1 MIKLRITSYLA
12 ALAALALVLSG
23 IWLID
28 RSEQKRFDQENRAKV
43 LKEMSTVQA
52 KLEGGLNSQLFLA
65 EGLVAQIST
74 NPNIEKEQL
83 DSQLKVIFADQKG
96 IRNITLTKGT
106 VITYMYPPKFG
117 NKTAIGVD
125 LAWIPEQRK
134 SIEQA
139 IKTRQSMLLG
149 PTNLIQGGVGFVN
162 RTPVFITPP
171 NQPPKSGTF
180 WGFINFVFEQ
190 DFLFEKA
197 GLYNSLDQIKYAL
210 RGKNGSGSSGDIF
223 FGDPSIFNQN
233 PVVLEVK
240 FSNGSWQL
248 AGIPKAGWNSTSLI
262 TIWLRFGGGFIAV
275 LTATLVFKW
284 TSEPFKLREIVEE
297 TTSKLQKSQI
307 QYRELVENAN
317 SIILK
322 LDPVGNITFFNEFA
336 QKFFGYSQEEI
347 IGKSAIGKII
357 PAIDNDKFDLTI
369 IAKDILKNPE
379 LYLGNE
385 YQNIRK
391 NGELVWVS
399 WRNKALV
406 DEQGN
411 LTGLLCIGNDISDL
425 KQAEIAL
432 QKANEELEIR
442 VEERTTD
449 LSQALKKLQIEITER
464 EEAEEELRQSEAR
477 EREKSQQLEKT
488 LMKLQSTQA
497 QLIQTE
503 KMSSLGQLVAG
514 IAHEINNPVN
524 FIHGNISYVNDYVQ
538 NLLRI
543 LELYQQEYPQ
553 PKPEFLQ
560 RIEEFELD
568 FLIEDLVKIL
578 SSMKLGTDRIRSI
591 VLSLRNFSRLDEY
604 EMKAVDIHQGIEST
618 LLILQNRFK
627 CKNKFSEI
635 QLVKHFGNLPLVE
648 CYAGQLNQVFMNI
661 ISNGIDAIEQKF
673 KTLSIEEIALV
684 TGQIII
690 ATKVNDPDRVI
701 IEITDNGSGMPESV
715 KSQVF
720 NPFFTT
726 KEVGKGTGLGMSISY
741 QIVVEQHQGRL
752 DCISEIGQGTTFII
766 EIPIKSQIKN

>member
-1 MIKLRITSYLA
+1 MKLRITSYFA

-23 IWLID
+23 TWLID
-28 RSEQKRFDQENRAKV
+28 RSEQKRFEQENRAEV

-74 NPNIEKEQL
+74 NPNINKEQL

-106 VITYMYPPKFG
+106 VIAYMYPPKFD

-139 IKTRQSMLLG
+139 INTRQSMLLG
-149 PTNLIQGGVGFVN
+149 PMNLIQGGVGFVN
-162 RTPVFITPP
+162 RIPIFITPP
-171 NQPPKSGTF
+171 NKPPKSGTF

-190 DFLFEKA
+190 DILFEKA
-197 GLYNSLDQIKYAL
+197 GLYNSLDQMEYAL
-210 RGKNGSGSSGDIF
+210 RGKDGSGSSGDIF
-223 FGDPSIFNQN
+223 LGDASIFQQN
-233 PVVLEVK
+233 PVLLEVK

-248 AGIPKAGWNSTSLI
+248 AGIPKGGWISNSLT
-262 TIWLRFGGGFIAV
+262 TIWLRFGGGMIAV
-275 LTATLVFKW
+275 LTAILVFKW
-284 TSEPFKLREIVEE
+284 TIEPFKLREIVEE
-297 TTSKLQKSQI
+297 TIAKLQKSQI

-322 LDPVGNITFFNEFA
+322 LDPLGNITFFNEFA

-347 IGKSAIGKII
+347 IGKSVIGKII
-357 PAIDNDKFDLTI
+357 PPTDNDKIDWEI
-369 IAKDILKNPE
+369 IAKNILKNPE

-385 YQNIRK
+385 HQNIRR
-391 NGELVWVS
+391 NGGLVWVS

-406 DEQGN
+406 DDQGN
-411 LTGLLCIGNDISDL
+411 LTGFLCIGNDISDR

-432 QKANEELEIR
+432 QKAKEELEIR
-442 VEERTTD
+442 VEERTAD
-449 LSQALKKLQIEITER
+449 LSQALKDLQTEIAER

-477 EREKSQQLEKT
+477 EREKSHQLENT
-488 LMKLQSTQA
+488 LVQLRSTQA

-524 FIHGNISYVNDYVQ
+524 FIHGNLNYINDYVQ
-538 NLLRI
+538 NLLG
-543 LELYQQEYPQ
+543 LVELYQQEYPELN
-553 PKPEFLQ
+553 PKIYD
-560 RIEEFELD
+560 RIEEIELE
-568 FLIEDLVKIL
+568 FLTEDLAKIL
-578 SSMKLGTDRIRSI
+578 SSMNVGTDRIRSI
-591 VLSLRNFSRLDEY
+591 VLSLRNFSRLDESD
-604 EMKAVDIHQGIEST
+604 MKPVDIHEGIEST

-627 CKNKFSEI
+627 CKNNYPDI
-635 QLVKHFGNLPLVE
+635 QLIKQFGNLPLVE
-648 CYAGQLNQVFMNI
+648 CYAGQLNQVFVNVI
-661 ISNGIDAIEQKF
+661 ANGIDAIEQKF
-673 KTLSIEEIALV
+673 KDLSIEEIKANPGLMIV
-684 TGQIII
+684 T
-690 ATKVNDPDRVI
+690 TKRSDRDTAI

-715 KSQVF
+715 KSHIF

-741 QIVVEQHQGRL
+741 QIVVEQHKGRL

-766 EIPIKSQIKN
+766 EIPIKSSIKN